1 MFDAVT
7 SCRFGIARQK
17 LLLILVLVCEFA
29 ATSRQ
34 TTDWASYLCLLESTG
49 HCFGWVVNMTE
60 MAFVSWLKWNNFYS
74 RHYMDKTEKYNENHM
89 PRKCLMIR
97 RCEQQTGVQ
106 SCGFSFYCYVCLDIL
121 RVLITVT
128 CVRSIRMHFVREPMS
143 LVGDRGGCN
152 RIWLYMSSLSFIFFS
167 PW

>member
-29 ATSRQ
+29 ATSGQ

-60 MAFVSWLKWNNFYS
+60 MVFVSCLKWNNFYS
-74 RHYMDKTEKYNENHM
+74 RHYMDKTEEHNE
-89 PRKCLMIR
+89 
-97 RCEQQTGVQ
+97 
-106 SCGFSFYCYVCLDIL
+106 
-121 RVLITVT
+121 IT
-128 CVRSIRMHFVREPMS
+128 CREN
-143 LVGDRGGCN
+143 V
-152 RIWLYMSSLSFIFFS
+152 
-167 PW
+167 